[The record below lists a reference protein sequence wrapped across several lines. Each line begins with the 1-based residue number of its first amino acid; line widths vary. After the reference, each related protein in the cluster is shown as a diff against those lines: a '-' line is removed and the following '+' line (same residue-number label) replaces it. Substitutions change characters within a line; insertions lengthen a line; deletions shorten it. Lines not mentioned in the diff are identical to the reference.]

1 MIDRSRQISL
11 FDRYDQPAVNI
22 AAEAQCADYTVAAK
36 AAGIPPFALMLWAI
50 GRASMEIENFRLR
63 LLDGK
68 VSRVEKLTLSYTILG
83 PDDDLN
89 FSHVTFG
96 EDLARFIADYLHDRT
111 QARMARDLRLLPM
124 TGRDFVF
131 ATCMPWL
138 RFTSIQHPM
147 ARFGDCSI
155 PNIAVGK
162 FTREGGEMRF
172 PLAVQAHHG
181 LVDGIHIHRFIA
193 RVEAILDEVATNP
206 ARLPRLEQNEAGVQ
220 Q

>member
-1 MIDRSRQISL
+1 MIDRSRQIAL

-22 AAEAQCADYTVAAK
+22 AAEAECRDYTVAAK
-36 AAGIPPFALMLWAI
+36 QAGVPPFALMLHAI

-68 VSRVEKLTLSYTILG
+68 VSRVEKLILSYTVLG
-83 PDDDLN
+83 PGDDLN
-89 FSHVTFG
+89 FSHVAYG
-96 EDLARFIADYLHDRT
+96 PDLERFVTDYLRDRAE
-111 QARMARDLRLLPM
+111 ARVARDLRLLPM
-124 TGRDFVF
+124 TGRDFIF

-155 PNIAVGK
+155 PNIAIGK
-162 FTREGGEMRF
+162 FARDGGRLRF

-193 RVEAILDEVATNP
+193 RVESILDEIAENP
-206 ARLPRLEQNEAGVQ
+206 ARLPRLEENEAGVQ